1 MPSCLLAVKIIW
13 KHSLCPNWKW
23 AKRSHKLLTWVTNFS
38 VDWLKSPKSQCETE
52 LAIAAPLLALWSS
65 LLELNCPD
73 WLKYE
78 HLSPGGGGYSRLD
91 TFGKGAWGEWQAK
104 QQHQVFINWEALHT
118 HKNGVYNFRQQKW
131 IYVHGGG
138 GTLLPLI
145 EVCLGDSIMGCNFF
159 WDWTPK
165 QKMTD
170 TSLRL
175 SRRVF
180 GWESCGAIHVMVVG
194 KISCNSIGWG

>member
-1 MPSCLLAVKIIW
+1 M
-13 KHSLCPNWKW
+13 
-23 AKRSHKLLTWVTNFS
+23 
-38 VDWLKSPKSQCETE
+38 
-52 LAIAAPLLALWSS
+52 
-65 LLELNCPD
+65 
-73 WLKYE
+73 
-78 HLSPGGGGYSRLD
+78 
-91 TFGKGAWGEWQAK
+91 
-104 QQHQVFINWEALHT
+104 
-118 HKNGVYNFRQQKW
+118 
-131 IYVHGGG
+131 HGGG

-180 GWESCGAIHVMVVG
+180 GWESCGAIHFMVVG
-194 KISCNSIGWG
+194 KISCQQLHRLRINQTNFLSSLKVQILSIARHRGRGRQRFVC